1 MLFFNIIILSTTK
14 NVLYIFIDN
23 EIYRSKKKK
32 KKKKTFICISI
43 HFLLL

>member
-32 KKKKTFICISI
+32 KRKN
-43 HFLLL
+43 LYLY